1 VRAATQGSAPLS
13 SVHDA
18 PVAIAVN
25 GLGHRYGQ
33 RTALGGISF
42 RITAG
47 EIFGFLGPNGGG
59 KSTLFRILSTLMPA
73 SQGTVE
79 LGGRDPRQDLKR
91 TRRGLG
97 VVFQA
102 PSLDPLLTVGENML
116 HQGQLYG
123 LSGQGLR
130 TRIRERLEGLGLTD
144 RARDRV
150 SELSGGLRRRVEI
163 AKSLLHDP
171 GILILDEPSTG
182 LDPGARRDMWKL
194 LHDLRSERN
203 VTVVFTS
210 HYMDEAE
217 EADRLG
223 ILDRGVLVAVDT
235 PDALKAQVGGDVLSL
250 ESATPDVLAD
260 TIRQRFGLEVVIA
273 DGRVRLERRNGHAF
287 VPELVEAL
295 PGLLQSVS
303 VGKPTLEDVFVHLT
317 GRGLGDADAESAPAG
332 AAREGRS
339 GRP

>member
-1 VRAATQGSAPLS
+1 
-13 SVHDA
+13 
-18 PVAIAVN
+18 VN

-33 RTALGGISF
+33 RIALHALSF
-42 RITAG
+42 RIAAG

-91 TRRGLG
+91 ARRGLG

-123 LSGQGLR
+123 LSGSTLAS
-130 TRIRERLEGLGLTD
+130 RIASRLEGMGLAD

-150 SELSGGLRRRVEI
+150 SRLSGGLRRRVEI
-163 AKSLLHDP
+163 AKALLHEP

-182 LDPGARRDMWKL
+182 LDPGARRDMWTL
-194 LHDLRSERN
+194 LHALRAERG
-203 VTVVFTS
+203 VTVVFTT
-210 HYMDEAE
+210 HFMDEGE
-217 EADRLG
+217 QADRLG

-235 PDALKAQVGGDVLSL
+235 PDVLKGRVGGDVISL
-250 ESATPDVLAD
+250 DTTAPDALAAR
-260 TIRQRFGLEVVIA
+260 IRERFGLEAVIA
-273 DGRVRLERRNGHAF
+273 NGRVRLERRNGHAF

-303 VGKPTLEDVFVHLT
+303 VGKPTLEDVFIHLT
-317 GRGLGDADAESAPAG
+317 GRGLGDAETETVPAADAMPRAG
-332 AAREGRS
+332 KDGGR
-339 GRP
+339 